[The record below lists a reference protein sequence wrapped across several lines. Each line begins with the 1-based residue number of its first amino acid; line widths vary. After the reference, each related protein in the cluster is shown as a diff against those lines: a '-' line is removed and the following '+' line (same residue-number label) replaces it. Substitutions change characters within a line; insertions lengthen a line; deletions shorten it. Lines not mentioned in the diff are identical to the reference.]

1 LLSYLSEARNVEA
14 AQLTAQMT
22 PCSEPLPDLEVP
34 MINAIVACL
43 GSEHRKLNSLV
54 TRLALMATR
63 PVDSSNAAAA
73 NRDTLQI
80 WDEMRRTLWSHLQIE
95 DELVYSWGVGHHAVS
110 GSLLT
115 ALNDEREK
123 LRKLLTDLP
132 AVPSGAE
139 EEPQI
144 LTDHRATLLALT
156 AILDSHVE
164 RYDDE
169 VLPAIRRALFRR

>member
-1 LLSYLSEARNVEA
+1 VEA

-22 PCSEPLPDLEVP
+22 PCSKPLPDLEVP

-43 GSEHRKLNSLV
+43 SSEHKKLNSLV
-54 TRLALMATR
+54 TRLALIATR
-63 PVDSSNAAAA
+63 PVDSANAAAA

-80 WDEMRRTLWSHLQIE
+80 WEEMRRTLRSHLQIE
-95 DELVYSWGVGHHAVS
+95 DELVYSWGEGHHAFS

-115 ALNDEREK
+115 ALNDDREK
-123 LRKLLTDLP
+123 LRKSLTDLT
-132 AVPSGAE
+132 AGVSGTE

-164 RYDDE
+164 RYEDE
-169 VLPAIRRALFRR
+169 VLPAIRRALFHR